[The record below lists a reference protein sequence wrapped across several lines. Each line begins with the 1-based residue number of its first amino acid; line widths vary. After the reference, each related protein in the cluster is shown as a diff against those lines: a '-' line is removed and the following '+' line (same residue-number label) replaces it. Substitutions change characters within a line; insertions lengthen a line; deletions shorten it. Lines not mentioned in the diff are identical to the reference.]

1 MRRNF
6 RGGYVEEYRLL
17 EPRSLRYR
25 AEDLSRLVDFLPE
38 LRFFSGH
45 CISADLPYDR
55 PDVEVIGLATVR
67 EPVERIL
74 SWYAFNRN
82 THHYALVEK
91 KQSLEAYLDH
101 ALGGYDFAADP
112 WRWCQVPDLVDLPGA
127 RGLERIGDLVAR
139 GRLHLFPMN
148 RFDEMLCFL
157 ERTWPED
164 FGDLAYATRENTSL
178 YDQPQTP
185 AIRDSTARLAEL
197 APLREDRLLLDVA
210 DRELT
215 RKIAELPEG
224 VVGFSRRLEEFRNR
238 CTRAQSAEKWL
249 RRPLRRARGLLP
261 GRD

>member
-6 RGGYVEEYRLL
+6 RAGYVEEYRLL

-55 PDVEVIGLATVR
+55 PDLEVIGLATVR

-91 KQSLEAYLDH
+91 NQPLEAYLEH
-101 ALGGYDFAADP
+101 ALGGYDFAVDP

-148 RFDEMLCFL
+148 RFDDMLCFL

-164 FGDLAYATRENTSL
+164 FGDLAYATRENSSL

-185 AIRDSTARLAEL
+185 AIREATARLAEL
-197 APLREDRLLLDVA
+197 APLNADRQLLELA

-215 RKIAELPEG
+215 RKIAALPEG
-224 VVGFSRRLEEFRNR
+224 TEGFARRLRELKNR
-238 CTRAQSAEKWL
+238 CARARSTEKWL
-249 RRPLRRARGLLP
+249 RRPLRRARDLLP
-261 GRD
+261 GRG